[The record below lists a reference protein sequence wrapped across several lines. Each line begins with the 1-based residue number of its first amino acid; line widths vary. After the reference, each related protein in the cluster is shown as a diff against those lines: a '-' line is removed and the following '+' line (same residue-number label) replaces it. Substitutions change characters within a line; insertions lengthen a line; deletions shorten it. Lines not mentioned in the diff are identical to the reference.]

1 MHSIASRMLAIFIL
15 RRSSILKENIR
26 GDCMEFSAQTT
37 TVQEQNHT
45 ISILFSTY
53 TDFVSRII
61 GLFSK
66 FGCTHVSVALDD
78 DEEHF
83 YAFNTK
89 GFRKEYPKKH
99 KKRTNKNT
107 CVKLQVTDSQ
117 YDNIK
122 NYLDSFEKQK
132 SKYSYDYFGVA
143 LCMFRLP
150 KKQSKKKYF
159 CSSFMAELLQKSKV
173 IKLKKKNTRYLPYQL
188 QRELLLCPLIIAITQ
203 NILL

>member
-1 MHSIASRMLAIFIL
+1 MLAIFIL
-15 RRSSILKENIR
+15 RLSSILRENIR
-26 GDCMEFSAQTT
+26 RDCMEFSAQTT
-37 TVQEQNHT
+37 TIQEQNHT
-45 ISILFSTY
+45 ISVLFSTY

-99 KKRTNKNT
+99 KNRTNANT
-107 CVKLQVTDSQ
+107 CIRLKITDSQ
-117 YDNIK
+117 YNDIK
-122 NYLDSFEKQK
+122 RYLEGFEKQK
-132 SKYSYDYFGVA
+132 SKYSYDYFGVT
-143 LCMFRLP
+143 LCMFRLHRN
-150 KKQSKKKYF
+150 KSKKKYF
-159 CSSFMAELLQKSKV
+159 CSSFIAELLQKSKV

-188 QRELLLCPLIIAITQ
+188 QKELLLCPLIIAISQ
-203 NILL
+203 NIFL